1 MRTSSPATIL
11 LSTLAAVAFL
21 AGCDPVEGRKADVAA
36 NSAEMRAAIEAE
48 RIGNYDEAIRLYQAT
63 IDNYRGAAL
72 ANLQLAILLHEY
84 RKDYLGAIFHYRR
97 YIETAER
104 GDRKDFSI
112 ISNRIEKVE
121 QLLSA
126 RYVRAI
132 AESEASGGVQLMKSY
147 AELDQRVSALK
158 AGNDRLAAS
167 NETLRAEIKR
177 LNAKNDSLR
186 LWISRIQS
194 SPTGG
199 QSGGG
204 RLDSVTITD
213 EDGNKKVLQT
223 YEVQKGD
230 SLSVIAEYV
239 YGDRSQWPRIRD
251 ANLDKVINGEKVKAG
266 DILVIP

>member
-1 MRTSSPATIL
+1 MRTTSPATFLLATLFAAAL
-11 LSTLAAVAFL
+11 LS
-21 AGCDPVEGRKADVAA
+21 GCDTAEGPKADNAA
-36 NSAEMRAAIEAE
+36 NSPEMRAAIEAE
-48 RIGNYDEAIRLYQAT
+48 RIGNYNEAIRLYQAT

-97 YIETAER
+97 YIETAGR
-104 GDRKDFSI
+104 GNRNDFSI

-147 AELDQRVSALK
+147 AELDQRVSTLK
-158 AGNDRLAAS
+158 AGNDKLAAS

-186 LWISRIQS
+186 LWITRIQN

-199 QSGGG
+199 TTGG
-204 RLDSVTITD
+204 RMDSVTITD

-230 SLSVIAEYV
+230 SLSVIAEFV

-251 ANLDKVINGEKVKAG
+251 ANLDKVKNGEIVRPG
-266 DILVIP
+266 DVLVIP